1 MAWITLTK
9 TDLLSALNSAEATA
23 YNVAV
28 AGGIDPADEII
39 LTAVQEARGHIED
52 HPGNRLAAGDTIP
65 GRIKH
70 HVLAIIRFRILTRLD
85 QEVSDPRTKEYS
97 DARRFLER
105 VSEGKVSIEKPEG
118 EIDTSGTSG
127 STMEVVDY
135 GPDTLD
141 REGLNLL

>member
-9 TDLLSALNSAEATA
+9 TDLLSALNSAEAAA

-39 LTAVQEARGHIED
+39 LTVVHEARGHIED
-52 HPGNRLAAGDTIP
+52 HPGNRLAAGDTVP
-65 GRIKH
+65 ARIKH

-85 QEVSDPRTKEYS
+85 QEVSEDRRTEYR
-97 DARRFLER
+97 DGRRFLER

-118 EIDTSGTSG
+118 EIDTSGAAG
-127 STMEVVDY
+127 GTMEVVDY

-141 REGLNLL
+141 REGLNSL